1 MKKRQGDKATFGWC
15 PRFFISANSGIFYA
29 DANYQTTHPLWLSAP
44 RREKMENKEL
54 TKWEWTRARWY
65 WHEKRSDG
73 SQSFTDWLAE
83 FKTMAELEAEM
94 GEHTPE
100 LWE

>member
-1 MKKRQGDKATFGWC
+1 
-15 PRFFISANSGIFYA
+15 
-29 DANYQTTHPLWLSAP
+29 
-44 RREKMENKEL
+44 MENKEL